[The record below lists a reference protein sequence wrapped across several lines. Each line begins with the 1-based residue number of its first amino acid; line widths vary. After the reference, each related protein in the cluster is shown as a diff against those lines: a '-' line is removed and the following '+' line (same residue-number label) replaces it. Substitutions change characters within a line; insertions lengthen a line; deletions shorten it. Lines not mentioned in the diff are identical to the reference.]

1 MHHLKLRAIKIP
13 SHIMT
18 RWAYKLKPLLLLI
31 VLNCFDQ
38 IDQVMRESSFRPLIL
53 YMESLGGCVTG
64 AQLGKFERGRR
75 YICNERK
82 EEG

>member
-53 YMESLGGCVTG
+53 YMESLGGCVTCIKRLQFG
-64 AQLGKFERGRR
+64 IQCLF
-75 YICNERK
+75 YPPILYL
-82 EEG
+82 